1 MNEKIEIMGISL
13 DTCSVEEIIDSINIH
28 WNQEETLSTYG
39 TLTMKLLMAAQKD
52 PELKEYIQMLDKAVP
67 DDPEVLEAAGIHDG
81 KIEEEISRHDF
92 MGTLFWLLAQYR
104 NHIFILGET
113 LEDTEEMSRY
123 LEERY
128 PDIIIEG
135 KDCLMTGE
143 SDQVDR
149 VINEINGVDPQAVLS
164 CSRTFELEKFVK
176 KNRKMIN
183 SRVWFSLGN
192 CQEIWKG
199 PGLKPAWLGKIMEK
213 NIFKKMVSGYKEEK
227 KEM

>member
-13 DTCSVEEIIDSINIH
+13 DTCSVEEVIESINVH
-28 WNQEETLSTYG
+28 WLQEESLSTYG
-39 TLTMKLLMAAQKD
+39 TLTMKLFMAAQKD

-67 DDPEVLEAAGIHDG
+67 DDPEVLWAAGLHDG

-92 MGTLFWLLAQYR
+92 MATLFWLLSQYR
-104 NHIFILGET
+104 NRIFILGET
-113 LEDTEEMSRY
+113 LEDAEEMHRY
-123 LEERY
+123 LDEKY
-128 PDIIIEG
+128 PDIVVAG
-135 KDCLMTGE
+135 RDCLLTGE

-149 VINEINGVDPQAVLS
+149 VINEINAISPQAVLS

-213 NIFKKMVSGYKEEK
+213 ISLKKWFPVIKKKK
-227 KEM
+227 KEI

>member
-13 DTCSVEEIIDSINIH
+13 DTCSVEEVIESINVH
-28 WNQEETLSTYG
+28 WLQEESLSTYG
-39 TLTMKLLMAAQKD
+39 TLTMKLFMAAQKD

-67 DDPEVLEAAGIHDG
+67 DDPEVLWAAGLHDG

-92 MGTLFWLLAQYR
+92 MATLFWLLSQYR
-104 NHIFILGET
+104 NRIFILGET
-113 LEDTEEMSRY
+113 LEDAEEMHRY
-123 LEERY
+123 LDEKY
-128 PDIIIEG
+128 PDIVVAG
-135 KDCLMTGE
+135 RDCLLTGE

-149 VINEINGVDPQAVLS
+149 VINEINAISPQAVLS

-199 PGLKPAWLGKIMEK
+199 PGLKPAWLGKKKKK
-213 NIFKKMVSGYKEEK
+213 NIFKKMVSSYKEEK
-227 KEM
+227 KEI

>member
-13 DTCSVEEIIDSINIH
+13 DTCSVEEVIESINVH
-28 WNQEETLSTYG
+28 WLQEESLSTYG
-39 TLTMKLLMAAQKD
+39 TLTMKLFMAAQKD

-67 DDPEVLEAAGIHDG
+67 DDPEVLWAAGLHDG

-92 MGTLFWLLAQYR
+92 MATLFWLLSQYR
-104 NHIFILGET
+104 NRIFILGET
-113 LEDTEEMSRY
+113 LEDAEEMHRY
-123 LEERY
+123 LDEKY
-128 PDIIIEG
+128 PDIVVAG
-135 KDCLMTGE
+135 GDCLLTGE
-143 SDQVDR
+143 SDQGDR
-149 VINEINGVDPQAVLS
+149 GINEINAISPQAVLS

-213 NIFKKMVSGYKEEK
+213 NIFKKMVSSYKEEK
-227 KEM
+227 KEI

>member
-13 DTCSVEEIIDSINIH
+13 DTCSVEEIIESINTH
-28 WNQEETLSTYG
+28 WNQEEALSTYG
-39 TLTMKLLMAAQKD
+39 TLTMK
-52 PELKEYIQMLDKAVP
+52 LDKAVP
-67 DDPEVLEAAGIHDG
+67 DDPEVLWAAGVHDG
-81 KIEEEISRHDF
+81 KIEEEVSRHDF
-92 MGTLFWLLAQYR
+92 TGTLFWMLSQYR

-113 LEDTEEMSRY
+113 LEDAEEMFRY
-123 LEERY
+123 LEEKY
-128 PDIIIEG
+128 PDIIVVG
-135 KDCLMTGE
+135 KDCLLNGE

-149 VINEINGVDPQAVLS
+149 VINEINGVSPQAVLS

-176 KNRKMIN
+176 EKRKMIN

-213 NIFKKMVSGYKEEK
+213 NIFKKMVSSYKEEK
-227 KEM
+227 KEI